1 MKTAWNAIAGLSKT
15 TIAYNLREQKS
26 SFGGSNQVA
35 KQIVRHLRKCGYRF
49 SNRLDRNTDCILMM
63 DPRSGGA
70 FSFGFREVAEF
81 KRMRPEVPCIH
92 RINECDKR
100 KGTDFMDKMLR
111 DANKVADFTIFV
123 SDWLRAYHADRWFDL
138 ARPSTVILNG
148 ADPAIYSVRGKVL
161 NRQGTR
167 FRIVT
172 HHWSDN
178 WMKGFADYLKVDDAI
193 ATGRIPDAELWIVGR
208 WPKNANWKAA
218 RLFPPTTGR
227 KQASILRQCHVYIT
241 GTRWEPGGNHYTE
254 GIQCGLPVVYHR
266 DGGGACEVCEPC
278 GVVFDD
284 NPVEAIEELRG
295 NYDEYLLKAAE
306 MELSGD
312 FMAARYRR
320 LIDRV
325 IYCAKNRVSRTGD
338 ADG

>member
-1 MKTAWNAIAGLSKT
+1 MAGPPKT

-35 KQIVRHLRKCGYRF
+35 KQIVRHLRRYGYRF
-49 SNRLDRNTDCILMM
+49 RNSLDRDIDCILMM
-63 DPRSGGA
+63 DPRSDGP

-81 KRMRPEVPCIH
+81 KRARPEVPCIH

-100 KGTDFMDKMLR
+100 KGTDFMDELLR
-111 DANKVADFTIFV
+111 KANEVADFTVFV
-123 SDWLRAYHADRWFDL
+123 SNWLRAYHADRWFDL
-138 ARPSTVILNG
+138 ARPSTVIING
-148 ADPAIYSVRGKVL
+148 ADPTIYSVRGRVL
-161 NRQGTR
+161 DNGGTR

-178 WMKGFADYLKVDDAI
+178 WMKGFADYLKVDAAI
-193 ATGRIPDAELWIVGR
+193 ASGRMSDAELWIVGR
-208 WPKNANWKAA
+208 WPKSANWKSA
-218 RLFPPTTGR
+218 RLFPPMTGR
-227 KQASILRQCHVYIT
+227 KQASILRQSHAYIT

-284 NPVEAIEELRG
+284 DPVEAIEMLRN
-295 NYDEYLLKAAE
+295 NYNEYLVRAAA

-325 IYCAKNRVSRTGD
+325 VYCTRNRISRSG
-338 ADG
+338 GGSG